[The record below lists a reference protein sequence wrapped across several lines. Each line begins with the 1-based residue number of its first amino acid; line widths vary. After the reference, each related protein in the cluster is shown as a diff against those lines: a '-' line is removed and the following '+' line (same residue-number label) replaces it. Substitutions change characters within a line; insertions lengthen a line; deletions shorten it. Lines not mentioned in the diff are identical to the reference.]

1 MNDEAT
7 RSTESTTPS
16 RILVA
21 DDHPLLRSAIKHVLG
36 LQPDLE
42 VVGEAADGQEALEL
56 CRRLRPD
63 LVLMDMTMPRMDGRE
78 ATRAIK
84 EEHPQTIVLM
94 LTASIDSNHMAEA
107 VEAGAAGYVL
117 KSANLP
123 QMIGAVR
130 GALAGESPL
139 DQGMAMELLRRA
151 FDGAPG
157 CEEVP
162 ATGPAP
168 REWTGRTPAPS
179 FAGGAVAEG
188 GRGPRAAG
196 AGTNQP
202 GDLEKAPGEREH
214 GQEARAARYPEAEG
228 LGPHP
233 GRRARGGT
241 RSETG
246 RVAWGRRWR
255 SLAQI
260 FSFDNT
266 TRRCGAGNSTRKK
279 WPEGP

>member
-107 VEAGAAGYVL
+107 VKAGAAGYVL

-123 QMIGAVR
+123 QMIDAVR
-130 GALAGESPL
+130 GALTGESPL
-139 DQGMAMELLRRA
+139 NQGMAMELLRRM
-151 FDGAPG
+151 FDGASG

-168 REWTGRTPAPS
+168 PASGPDERLRHPLLEGLSRREVEVLGLLAQGRTNQEISKKLLVSVSTVKKHVQHVIQKLRVSDRTQA
-179 FAGGAVAEG
+179 AV
-188 GRGPRAAG
+188 RAVELG
-196 AGTNQP
+196 
-202 GDLEKAPGEREH
+202 LR
-214 GQEARAARYPEAEG
+214 PEE
-228 LGPHP
+228 
-233 GRRARGGT
+233 
-241 RSETG
+241 
-246 RVAWGRRWR
+246 
-255 SLAQI
+255 
-260 FSFDNT
+260 
-266 TRRCGAGNSTRKK
+266 
-279 WPEGP
+279 